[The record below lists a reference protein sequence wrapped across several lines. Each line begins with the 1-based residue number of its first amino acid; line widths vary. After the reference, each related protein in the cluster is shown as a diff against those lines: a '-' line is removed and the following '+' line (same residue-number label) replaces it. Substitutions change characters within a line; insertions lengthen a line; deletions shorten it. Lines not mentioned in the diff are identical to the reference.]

1 MALLT
6 DQFRIFTAKRFIKSL
21 EGADPTQS
29 DLVAG
34 TSRDRLYVFIG
45 RPQEWDNE
53 NAAPTPVDSFQE
65 FSDTFSDMISLKRV
79 LASDTIQVVRRIDW
93 TPPEQTTGG
102 LGYVYDMY
110 RHDYS
115 STKTAS
121 SGATKL
127 YDADFYVVNSQY
139 QVYKCIYNGTSP
151 SDPNGKPSTVEPT
164 GTSTSIITTSDG
176 YRWKYL
182 YTIPVGQVLKFFSN
196 DYMPV
201 LSDVAVTG
209 DAVGGEIDSVVIQA
223 SGTGYNNGTYEN
235 VPIKGDGVGGRVSL
249 VVDGGKIVSATVT
262 SGGSGYTFG
271 KVVIDEVNGI
281 GAGTGTG
288 AAIDVIIPPDTGH
301 GSDPGKEL
309 GGYRCM
315 INTKFTYDEGSGDF
329 PTDNDYRRIG
339 LVINP
344 YQYGTTE
351 LTSAITLSATKAVI
365 FSPTF
370 TGQFQT
376 DEIITQ
382 SRTIGG
388 QQVTARGRVISWN
401 NTTKVLKYYQNRIDG
416 VFPEITGNLTEFEG
430 GNPVTGSTSGT
441 TADPDINFPV
451 VSGIST
457 RVINNTE
464 YDLGM
469 SFTNGYAKSEIQPNS
484 GEIIYIDNRG
494 AISRAG
500 VQIEDIKIV
509 IEF

>member
-29 DLVAG
+29 DLDAG
-34 TSRDRLYVFIG
+34 ANRDRLYVFIG

-53 NAAPTPVDSFQE
+53 NAPPTPVDSFQE
-65 FSDTFSDMISLKRV
+65 FSDTYSDMISLKRV

-301 GSDPGKEL
+301 GSDPAKEL
-309 GGYRCM
+309 GGYRVM

-344 YQYGTTE
+344 NQYGTTE

-382 SRTIGG
+382 SRTVGG

-401 NTTKVLKYYQNRIDG
+401 STTKVLKYYQNRIDG

-441 TADPDINFPV
+441 SADPDINFPV
-451 VSGIST
+451 VSGTST
-457 RVINNTE
+457 RIINNTE

-469 SFTNGYAKSEIQPNS
+469 SFTNGYAKSEIEPNS

-500 VQIEDIKIV
+500 DQIEDIKIV

>member
-34 TSRDRLYVFIG
+34 ANRDRLYVFIG

-53 NAAPTPVDSFQE
+53 NAPPTPVDSFQE
-65 FSDTFSDMISLKRV
+65 FSDTYSDMISLKRV

-301 GSDPGKEL
+301 GSDPAKEL
-309 GGYRCM
+309 GGYRVM

-344 YQYGTTE
+344 NQYGTTE

-382 SRTIGG
+382 SRTVGG

-401 NTTKVLKYYQNRIDG
+401 STTKVLKYYQNRIDG

-441 TADPDINFPV
+441 SADPYINFPV
-451 VSGIST
+451 VSGVST
-457 RVINNTE
+457 RIINNTE

-469 SFTNGYAKSEIQPNS
+469 SFTNGYAKPEIEPNS

-500 VQIEDIKIV
+500 DQIEDIKIV

>member
-21 EGADPTQS
+21 EGANPTQS
-29 DLVAG
+29 DLDAG

-53 NAAPTPVDSFQE
+53 NAAPTPVDSSQE
-65 FSDTFSDMISLKRV
+65 FSDTFADMISLKRV
-79 LASDTIQVVRRIDW
+79 LANDTVQVIRRIDW

-209 DAVGGEIDSVVIQA
+209 DAVGGEIDTVVIQS

-249 VVDGGKIVSATVT
+249 VVDGGKVVSATVT
-262 SGGSGYTFG
+262 SGGSGYNFG
-271 KVVIDEVNGI
+271 KIIIDEVNGI

-301 GSDPGKEL
+301 GSDPQKEL
-309 GGYRCM
+309 GGYRVM

-344 YQYGTTE
+344 NQYGTTE

-382 SRTIGG
+382 SRTVGG

-401 NTTKVLKYYQNRIDG
+401 STTKVLKFYQNRIDG

-441 TADPDINFPV
+441 SADPDINFPV
-451 VSGIST
+451 VSGVST

-469 SFTNGYAKSEIQPNS
+469 SFTNGYAKPEIQPNS

-500 VQIEDIKIV
+500 DQIEDIKIV

>member
-288 AAIDVIIPPDTGH
+288 ASIDVIIPPDTGH

-500 VQIEDIKIV
+500 DQIEDIKIV

>member
-1 MALLT
+1 
-6 DQFRIFTAKRFIKSL
+6 
-21 EGADPTQS
+21 
-29 DLVAG
+29 
-34 TSRDRLYVFIG
+34 
-45 RPQEWDNE
+45 
-53 NAAPTPVDSFQE
+53 
-65 FSDTFSDMISLKRV
+65 
-79 LASDTIQVVRRIDW
+79 
-93 TPPEQTTGG
+93 
-102 LGYVYDMY
+102 MY

-201 LSDVAVTG
+201 LADVAVTG
-209 DAVGGEIDSVVIQA
+209 DAVGGEIDTVVIQA

-249 VVDGGKIVSATVT
+249 VVDGGKVVSATVT

-271 KVVIDEVNGI
+271 KIIIDEVNGI

-288 AAIDVIIPPDTGH
+288 AAIDVIIPPELGH
-301 GSDPGKEL
+301 GSDPTKEL
-309 GGYRCM
+309 GGYRVM

-344 YQYGTTE
+344 NQYGTTE
-351 LTSAITLSATKAVI
+351 LTSAITLSATRAVI

-370 TGQFQT
+370 TGTFST

-382 SRTIGG
+382 SRTVGG

-401 NTTKVLKYYQNRIDG
+401 TTTKVLKYYQNRIDG

-430 GNPVTGSTSGT
+430 GNPVTGATSGT
-441 TADPDINFPV
+441 SADPDINFPV
-451 VSGIST
+451 VSGVST

-469 SFTNGYAKSEIQPNS
+469 SFTNGYAKPEIDPNS

-500 VQIEDIKIV
+500 DQIEDIKIV

>member
-21 EGADPTQS
+21 EGADATQS
-29 DLVAG
+29 ALQAG
-34 TSRDRLYVFIG
+34 SNRDRLYVFIG

-53 NAAPTPVDSFQE
+53 NAPPTPVDSFQE

-79 LASDTIQVVRRIDW
+79 LANDTIQVVRRIDW

-201 LSDVAVTG
+201 LSDVAVPG
-209 DAVGGEIDSVVIQA
+209 DAVGGEIDTVVIQA

-249 VVDGGKIVSATVT
+249 VVDGGKVVSATVT

-271 KVVIDEVNGI
+271 KIIIDEVNGI

-288 AAIDVIIPPDTGH
+288 AAIDVIIPPELGH
-301 GSDPGKEL
+301 GSDPTKEL
-309 GGYRCM
+309 GGYRVM

-344 YQYGTTE
+344 NQYGTTE
-351 LTSAITLSATKAVI
+351 LTSAITLSATRAVI

-370 TGQFQT
+370 TGTFST

-382 SRTIGG
+382 SRTVGG

-401 NTTKVLKYYQNRIDG
+401 TTTKVLKYYQNRIDG

-430 GNPVTGSTSGT
+430 GNPVTGATSGT
-441 TADPDINFPV
+441 SADPDINFPV

-469 SFTNGYAKSEIQPNS
+469 SFTNGYAKPEIDPNS

-500 VQIEDIKIV
+500 DQIEDIKIV

>member
-21 EGADPTQS
+21 EGADATQS
-29 DLVAG
+29 DLQAG
-34 TSRDRLYVFIG
+34 SNRDRLYVFIG

-53 NAAPTPVDSFQE
+53 NAPPTPVDSFQE

-79 LASDTIQVVRRIDW
+79 LANDTIQVVRRIDW

-201 LSDVAVTG
+201 LADVAVTG
-209 DAVGGEIDSVVIQA
+209 DAVGGEIDTVVIQA

-249 VVDGGKIVSATVT
+249 VVDGGKVVSATVT

-271 KVVIDEVNGI
+271 KIIIDEVNGI

-288 AAIDVIIPPDTGH
+288 AAIDVIIPPELGH
-301 GSDPGKEL
+301 GSDPTKEL
-309 GGYRCM
+309 GGYRVM

-344 YQYGTTE
+344 NQYGTTE
-351 LTSAITLSATKAVI
+351 LTSAITLSATRAVI

-370 TGQFQT
+370 TGTFST

-382 SRTIGG
+382 SRTVGG

-401 NTTKVLKYYQNRIDG
+401 TTTKVLKYYQNRIDG

-430 GNPVTGSTSGT
+430 GNPVTGATSGT
-441 TADPDINFPV
+441 SADPDINFPV
-451 VSGIST
+451 VSGVST

-469 SFTNGYAKSEIQPNS
+469 SFTNGYAKPEIDPNS

-500 VQIEDIKIV
+500 DQIEDIKIV

>member
-21 EGADPTQS
+21 EGADATQS
-29 DLVAG
+29 DLQAG
-34 TSRDRLYVFIG
+34 SNRDRLYVFIG

-53 NAAPTPVDSFQE
+53 NAPPTPVDSFQE

-79 LASDTIQVVRRIDW
+79 LANDTIQVVRRIDW

-139 QVYKCIYNGTSP
+139 QVYKCIYSGTSP

-201 LSDVAVTG
+201 LADVAVTG
-209 DAVGGEIDSVVIQA
+209 DAVGGEIDTVVIQA

-249 VVDGGKIVSATVT
+249 VVDGGKVVSATVT

-271 KVVIDEVNGI
+271 KIIIDEVNGI

-288 AAIDVIIPPDTGH
+288 AAIDVIIPPELGH
-301 GSDPGKEL
+301 GSDPTKEL
-309 GGYRCM
+309 GGYRVM

-344 YQYGTTE
+344 NQYGTTE
-351 LTSAITLSATKAVI
+351 LTSAITLSATRAVI

-370 TGQFQT
+370 TGTFST

-382 SRTIGG
+382 SRTVGG

-401 NTTKVLKYYQNRIDG
+401 TTTKVLKYYQNRIDG

-430 GNPVTGSTSGT
+430 GNPVTGATSGT
-441 TADPDINFPV
+441 SADPDINFPV

-469 SFTNGYAKSEIQPNS
+469 SFTNGYAKPEIDPNS

-500 VQIEDIKIV
+500 DQIEDIKIV

>member
-21 EGADPTQS
+21 EGADATQS
-29 DLVAG
+29 DLQAG
-34 TSRDRLYVFIG
+34 SNRDRLYVFIG

-53 NAAPTPVDSFQE
+53 NAPPTPVDSFQE

-79 LASDTIQVVRRIDW
+79 LANDTIQVVRRIDW

-139 QVYKCIYNGTSP
+139 QTYKCIYNGTSP
-151 SDPNGKPSTVEPT
+151 SDTNGKPSTVEPT

-201 LSDVAVTG
+201 LADVAVTG
-209 DAVGGEIDSVVIQA
+209 DAVGGEIDTVVIQA

-249 VVDGGKIVSATVT
+249 VVDGGKVVSATVT

-271 KVVIDEVNGI
+271 KIIIDEVNGI

-288 AAIDVIIPPDTGH
+288 AAIDVIIPPELGH
-301 GSDPGKEL
+301 GSDPTKEL
-309 GGYRCM
+309 GGYRVM

-344 YQYGTTE
+344 NQYGTTE
-351 LTSAITLSATKAVI
+351 LTSAITLSATRAVI

-370 TGQFQT
+370 TGTFST

-382 SRTIGG
+382 SRTVGG

-401 NTTKVLKYYQNRIDG
+401 TTTKVLKYYQNRIDG

-430 GNPVTGSTSGT
+430 GNPVTGATSGT
-441 TADPDINFPV
+441 SADPDINFPV
-451 VSGIST
+451 VSGVST

-469 SFTNGYAKSEIQPNS
+469 SFTNGYAKPEIDPNS

-500 VQIEDIKIV
+500 DQIEDIKIV

>member
-34 TSRDRLYVFIG
+34 ANRDRLYVFIG

-53 NAAPTPVDSFQE
+53 NAPPTPVDSFQE

-249 VVDGGKIVSATVT
+249 VVDGGKIVNATVT

-301 GSDPGKEL
+301 GSNPAKEL
-309 GGYRCM
+309 GGYRVM

-344 YQYGTTE
+344 NQYGTTE
-351 LTSAITLSATKAVI
+351 LTSAVTLSATKAVI

-382 SRTIGG
+382 SRTVGG

-401 NTTKVLKYYQNRIDG
+401 NITKVLKYYQNRIDG

-441 TADPDINFPV
+441 SADPDINFPV

-469 SFTNGYAKSEIQPNS
+469 SFTNGYAKSEIEPNS

-500 VQIEDIKIV
+500 DQIEDIKIV

>member
-21 EGADPTQS
+21 EGADATQS
-29 DLVAG
+29 DLQAG
-34 TSRDRLYVFIG
+34 SNRDRLYVFIG

-53 NAAPTPVDSFQE
+53 NAPPTPVDSFQE

-79 LASDTIQVVRRIDW
+79 LANDTIQVVRRIDW

-139 QVYKCIYNGTSP
+139 QTYKCIYNGTSP
-151 SDPNGKPSTVEPT
+151 SDPIGKPSTVDPT

-201 LSDVAVTG
+201 LADVAVTG
-209 DAVGGEIDSVVIQA
+209 DAVGGEIDTVVIQA

-249 VVDGGKIVSATVT
+249 VVDGGKVVSATVT

-271 KVVIDEVNGI
+271 KIIIDEVNGI

-288 AAIDVIIPPDTGH
+288 AAIDVIIPPELGH
-301 GSDPGKEL
+301 GSDPTKEL
-309 GGYRCM
+309 GGYRVM

-344 YQYGTTE
+344 NQYGTTE
-351 LTSAITLSATKAVI
+351 LTSAITLSATRAVI

-370 TGQFQT
+370 TGTFST

-382 SRTIGG
+382 SRTVGG

-401 NTTKVLKYYQNRIDG
+401 TTTKVLKYYQNRIDG

-430 GNPVTGSTSGT
+430 GNPVTGATSGT
-441 TADPDINFPV
+441 SADPDINFPV
-451 VSGIST
+451 VSGVST

-469 SFTNGYAKSEIQPNS
+469 SFTNGYAKPEIDPNS

-500 VQIEDIKIV
+500 DQIEDIKIV